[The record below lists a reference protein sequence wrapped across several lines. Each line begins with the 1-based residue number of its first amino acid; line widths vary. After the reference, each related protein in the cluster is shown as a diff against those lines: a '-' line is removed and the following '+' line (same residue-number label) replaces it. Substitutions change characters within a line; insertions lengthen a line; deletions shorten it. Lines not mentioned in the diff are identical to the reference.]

1 MSLMESYLMVTCPVK
16 GCSLHVESPMVD
28 SQLTNPNVNRQTQWD
43 SRSSEFGLGLD
54 SVVKQLDFWHS
65 KIDH

>member
-16 GCSLHVESPMVD
+16 GCNLHVETAIAD
-28 SQLTNPNVNRQTQWD
+28 CELTNPTNSDRQALSD
-43 SRSSEFGLGLD
+43 SRASELGID

-65 KIDH
+65 KTDH